1 MSHARKI
8 HLIALINHA
17 IAVSGITYVIATQ
30 TWSWLIVSAMF
41 SVFVTVICVNIGLHR
56 YISHASFQTGPW
68 RKKFLIY
75 STVIAAF
82 GSPLSWTAMHRY
94 HHAKSGSKDDNQ
106 SPKNIGGVR
115 AWLTLYDPIT
125 VSPAMVKD
133 IVRNQD
139 CMFIHRHYFKL
150 LAGYVLTLFAINP
163 LLPVFAFCIPAT
175 LCYQAAGAFAVIP
188 HNARFGGYKVLPSR
202 GDDDSVNSPLASL
215 LSLGEG
221 WHNYHHT
228 QPSDYRHGYQWWEL
242 DPPAWVIERFF
253 KQ

>member
-1 MSHARKI
+1 MTHVNKI
-8 HLIALINHA
+8 HALALCNHMLA
-17 IAVSGITYVIATQ
+17 ITGIWWIIDSQ
-30 TWSWLIVSAMF
+30 QFQWLWVAAIFSSVVAIVS
-41 SVFVTVICVNIGLHR
+41 VNIALHR
-56 YISHASFQTGPW
+56 YISHSSFKTGPI
-68 RKKFLIY
+68 RRKFLIY
-75 STVIAAF
+75 MSVIAAF

-106 SPKNIGGVR
+106 SPKNIGHVR

-125 VSPAMVKD
+125 VPPAMVKD
-133 IVRNQD
+133 IIRDRD

-150 LAGYVLTLFAINP
+150 LAGYVLALFAINP
-163 LLPVFAFCIPAT
+163 LLPIFAFCIPAA

-188 HNARFGGYKVLPSR
+188 HNAKFGGYKVLSSR

-221 WHNYHHT
+221 WHNYHHSR
-228 QPSDYRHGYQWWEL
+228 PGDYRHGHRWWEL

-253 KQ
+253 KI